1 MPRMA
6 AASCW
11 LRARAG
17 ARSARRCLDGLRG
30 FARLDG
36 LRRLAAAAILL
47 GLCWSAPSRAADAIK
62 GEASFSTAGGFARL
76 LLKLTEDVAS
86 EVTTAGSI
94 IVIRFERPVNVPV
107 DRLPEGA
114 PDYISS
120 ARRDPDGMA
129 IRLSLARRVTVNTMS
144 AGERTFVDLLPDTW
158 TGPPPS
164 LPSEVIRELAERAR
178 TAERALREQR
188 AAAEANKRSPIRVR
202 ASVQPTFVRFLF

>member
-17 ARSARRCLDGLRG
+17 ARSARRCLDGRRG
-30 FARLDG
+30 F
-36 LRRLAAAAILL
+36 AAAAILI
-47 GLCWSAPSRAADAIK
+47 GLCWSAPSRAADGVK

-107 DRLPEGA
+107 DRLTEGA
-114 PDYISS
+114 PDYVSS

-144 AGERTFVDLLPDTW
+144 AGERTFIDLLP
-158 TGPPPS
+158 
-164 LPSEVIRELAERAR
+164 
-178 TAERALREQR
+178 
-188 AAAEANKRSPIRVR
+188 
-202 ASVQPTFVRFLF
+202 